1 MNARA
6 GMVFGAAEV
15 NCTVQPIPP
24 WSLGA
29 PFRRARS
36 TASTPPRCTAR
47 AFHAL
52 LVATACDIS
61 STHRLP
67 PRHSTA
73 LVRARRILLGSRSA
87 CMGRAVCGGCCVS
100 DSGAH
105 ALSWNGASSFACAG
119 RLAVG
124 GVSPRLGV
132 PLLVVLIADLVSC
145 SATADPPIA
154 LLTTVRSLLKG
165 AQLLLAALVVPLC
178 AFHGG
183 GVAVHRRRRWP
194 GQWHLGNTELTW
206 CRR

>member
-119 RLAVG
+119 RRAVG
-124 GVSPRLGV
+124 GVSPLLGV
-132 PLLVVLIADLVSC
+132 ALYRGARCASFRSAGPCASLRSQMATPAHVCGYISWARLRTAPLGD
-145 SATADPPIA
+145 
-154 LLTTVRSLLKG
+154 
-165 AQLLLAALVVPLC
+165 
-178 AFHGG
+178 
-183 GVAVHRRRRWP
+183 
-194 GQWHLGNTELTW
+194 
-206 CRR
+206 